1 MSSLNR
7 RDKQVLEEFLLRTW
21 KGPENIE
28 KHIFLK

>member
-7 RDKQVLEEFLLRTW
+7 REKQVLEEFLLW
-21 KGPENIE
+21 ASLGPENIE